1 MNVQQLR
8 YVRETIRCGL
18 NLTAAAQALHTSQP
32 GISRQIREL
41 EDELGIEFFVRRGK
55 RVIDLTE
62 SGKMLAPIVER
73 VLQEID
79 NLRSAADELRDQDAG
94 ALVVATTH
102 TQARYTLPP
111 VVAEFK
117 REFPRVRLSLRQGN
131 PPQIA
136 DMVLRGAADIGIAS
150 EALDQY
156 PGLLALPGYS
166 WQHCVVAPPDH
177 PLLAEAHLSLEALA
191 RYPLVTYDPAFAG
204 RSHIDEA
211 FAARGL
217 GADIVLAA
225 IDSDVIKTYVELG
238 LGVGVIAA
246 MAFDPERDRGL
257 RMLDAS
263 HLFRTNMARVA
274 LLRGRRLRVF
284 TFAFVEKF
292 APHLSRQVVEKA
304 MAGAQESYEL

>member
-102 TQARYTLPP
+102 TQARYTLPA